1 MSEEDRRTIENSY
14 VTMAGSPLRVIAF
27 AYVEMDYQTW
37 ENDFLGNG
45 GSADRA
51 LDEALSNSD
60 SM

>member
-1 MSEEDRRTIENSY
+1 
-14 VTMAGSPLRVIAF
+14 MAGSPLRVIAF

-51 LDEALSNSD
+51 LNEALSNSD